1 MNRYRKTRR
10 NDDSARSSRTSRISS
25 RRETL
30 AKGMRDPWAGIGG
43 TARGPARSGNPRG
56 LVLALGIAVAVA
68 SAGLFHVWTRS
79 EHLRLAYAI
88 VEAEARAQVAEAE
101 QARLNVE
108 SASLSSPIRVTRI
121 ATERLG
127 LQAPDPK
134 QVVDLRGDGVRDGD
148 SGPAIAANAL
158 ARR

>member
-1 MNRYRKTRR
+1 MNRYRKSRR
-10 NDDSARSSRTSRISS
+10 TPTSSRTSS

-43 TARGPARSGNPRG
+43 AGRAPVRSGDPRG
-56 LVLALGIAVAVA
+56 LVIALGVAVAVA

-88 VEAEARAQVAEAE
+88 VEAEARAQAAESE

-108 SASLSSPIRVTRI
+108 IASLSSPIRVTRI

-127 LQAPDPK
+127 LQSPDPA
-134 QVVDLRGDGVRDGD
+134 QVVDLGGDGNGNDGD